1 MQELLV
7 VEVIPREKGRTSIRF
22 DNGMEVLLYKGEVRK
37 LSLRE
42 GTVISQEKYDEI
54 IYEILGTRAKKR
66 AMFLLERMDRTEH
79 QLREKLMQNGYP
91 DVCVD
96 LAVEYV
102 RKYHYIDDLRY
113 ACSYVRYQK
122 EKKSNRRLQQ
132 DLQKKGV
139 AKEFIEQALLEEGN
153 EDETDAIQRLLE
165 KKGYTP
171 EMPREQANKIYQFLL
186 RRGYKSSDILYVM
199 RSEYLT

>member
-1 MQELLV
+1 MYIERIEQL
-7 VEVIPREKGRTSIRF
+7 EKGRRRLEFETGERL
-22 DNGMEVLLYKGEVRK
+22 VLYKGEIRSYD
-37 LSLRE
+37 LSE
-42 GTVISQEKYDEI
+42 GQDIPKTLYQELLFDV
-54 IYEILGTRAKKR
+54 LGKRATKR
-66 AMFLLERMDRTEH
+66 AMHLLEKQDRTEY
-79 QLREKLMQNGYP
+79 QLREKLRQNEYP
-91 DVCVD
+91 KE
-96 LAVEYV
+96 AVEQAIAYV
-102 RKYHYIDDLRY
+102 KSYHYIDDLRY

>member
-1 MQELLV
+1 MYIERIEQL
-7 VEVIPREKGRTSIRF
+7 EKGRRRLVFETGERL
-22 DNGMEVLLYKGEVRK
+22 VLYKGEIRSYD
-37 LSLRE
+37 LSE
-42 GTVISQEKYDEI
+42 GQDISETLYQELLCDV
-54 IYEILGTRAKKR
+54 LGKRATKR
-66 AMFLLERMDRTEH
+66 AMHLLEKQDRTEY
-79 QLREKLMQNGYP
+79 QLREKLRQNEYSKE
-91 DVCVD
+91 
-96 LAVEYV
+96 AVEQAIAYV
-102 RKYHYIDDLRY
+102 KSYHYIDDLRY

>member
-1 MQELLV
+1 MYIERIEQL
-7 VEVIPREKGRTSIRF
+7 EKGRRRLVFETGERL
-22 DNGMEVLLYKGEVRK
+22 VLYKGEIRSYD
-37 LSLRE
+37 LSE
-42 GTVISQEKYDEI
+42 GQDIPETLYQELLCDV
-54 IYEILGTRAKKR
+54 LGKRATKR
-66 AMFLLERMDRTEH
+66 AMHLLEKQDRTEY
-79 QLREKLMQNGYP
+79 QLREKLRQNEYP
-91 DVCVD
+91 KE
-96 LAVEYV
+96 AVEQAITYV
-102 RKYHYIDDLRY
+102 KSYHYIDDLRY

>member
-42 GTVISQEKYDEI
+42 GTVISREKYDEI

-113 ACSYVRYQK
+113 ATTYISYQQK
-122 EKKSNRRLQQ
+122 KKSRQKLKM
-132 DLQKKGV
+132 DLIAKGIEKSV
-139 AKEFIEQALLEEGN
+139 IEQAL
-153 EDETDAIQRLLE
+153 DEVFDSDEQLKIRQLLE
-165 KKGYTP
+165 KKH
-171 EMPREQANKIYQFLL
+171 
-186 RRGYKSSDILYVM
+186 
-199 RSEYLT
+199 EYEE

>member
-42 GTVISQEKYDEI
+42 GTVISREKYDEI

-113 ACSYVRYQK
+113 ACSYVRCQK

>member
-1 MQELLV
+1 MYIERIEQL
-7 VEVIPREKGRTSIRF
+7 EKGRRRLVFETGERL
-22 DNGMEVLLYKGEVRK
+22 VLYKGEIRSYD
-37 LSLRE
+37 LSE
-42 GTVISQEKYDEI
+42 GQDIPKTLYQELLFDV
-54 IYEILGTRAKKR
+54 LGKRATKR
-66 AMFLLERMDRTEH
+66 AMHLLEKQDRTEY
-79 QLREKLMQNGYP
+79 QLREKLRQNEYP
-91 DVCVD
+91 KE
-96 LAVEYV
+96 AVEQTIAYV
-102 RKYHYIDDLRY
+102 KSYHYIDDLRY

>member
-1 MQELLV
+1 MYIERIEQL
-7 VEVIPREKGRTSIRF
+7 EKGRRRLVFETGERL
-22 DNGMEVLLYKGEVRK
+22 VLYKGEIRSYD
-37 LSLRE
+37 LSE
-42 GTVISQEKYDEI
+42 GQDISETLYQELLCDV
-54 IYEILGTRAKKR
+54 LGKRATKR
-66 AMFLLERMDRTEH
+66 AMHLLEKQDRTEY
-79 QLREKLMQNGYP
+79 QLREKLRQNEYP
-91 DVCVD
+91 KE
-96 LAVEYV
+96 AVEQAIAYV
-102 RKYHYIDDLRY
+102 KIYHYIDDLRY

>member
-42 GTVISQEKYDEI
+42 GTVISREKYDEI

-91 DVCVD
+91 DVCVQWSMSENITISMIC
-96 LAVEYV
+96 AM
-102 RKYHYIDDLRY
+102 RRPIFHI
-113 ACSYVRYQK
+113 
-122 EKKSNRRLQQ
+122 NRR
-132 DLQKKGV
+132 KKAV
-139 AKEFIEQALLEEGN
+139 RN
-153 EDETDAIQRLLE
+153 
-165 KKGYTP
+165 
-171 EMPREQANKIYQFLL
+171 
-186 RRGYKSSDILYVM
+186 
-199 RSEYLT
+199 

>member
-1 MQELLV
+1 MYIERIEQL
-7 VEVIPREKGRTSIRF
+7 EKGRRRLVFETGERL
-22 DNGMEVLLYKGEVRK
+22 VLYKGEIRSYD
-37 LSLRE
+37 LSE
-42 GTVISQEKYDEI
+42 GQDISETLYQELLFDV
-54 IYEILGTRAKKR
+54 LGKRATKR
-66 AMFLLERMDRTEH
+66 AMHLLEKQDRTEY
-79 QLREKLMQNGYP
+79 QLREKLRQNEYP
-91 DVCVD
+91 QE
-96 LAVEYV
+96 AVEQAIAYV
-102 RKYHYIDDLRY
+102 KSYHYIDDLRY

>member
-1 MQELLV
+1 MYIERIEQL
-7 VEVIPREKGRTSIRF
+7 EKGRRRLVFETGERL
-22 DNGMEVLLYKGEVRK
+22 VLYKGEIRSYD
-37 LSLRE
+37 LSE
-42 GTVISQEKYDEI
+42 GQDIPKTLYQELLFDV
-54 IYEILGTRAKKR
+54 LGKRATKR
-66 AMFLLERMDRTEH
+66 AMHLLEKQDRTEY
-79 QLREKLMQNGYP
+79 QLREKLRQNEYP
-91 DVCVD
+91 KE
-96 LAVEYV
+96 AVEQAIAYV
-102 RKYHYIDDLRY
+102 QSYHYIDDLRY

>member
-1 MQELLV
+1 MYIERIEQL
-7 VEVIPREKGRTSIRF
+7 EKGRRRLVFETGERL
-22 DNGMEVLLYKGEVRK
+22 VLYKGEIRSYD
-37 LSLRE
+37 LSE
-42 GTVISQEKYDEI
+42 GQDIPETLYQELLCDV
-54 IYEILGTRAKKR
+54 LGKRATKR
-66 AMFLLERMDRTEH
+66 AMHLLEKQDRTEY
-79 QLREKLMQNGYP
+79 QLREKLRQNEYP
-91 DVCVD
+91 KE
-96 LAVEYV
+96 AVEQAIAYV
-102 RKYHYIDDLRY
+102 KSYHYIDDLRY

-199 RSEYLT
+199 ADLKK

>member
-1 MQELLV
+1 MYIERIEQL
-7 VEVIPREKGRTSIRF
+7 EKGRRRLVFETGERL
-22 DNGMEVLLYKGEVRK
+22 VLYKGEIRSYD
-37 LSLRE
+37 LSE
-42 GTVISQEKYDEI
+42 GQDISETLYQELLFDV
-54 IYEILGTRAKKR
+54 LGKRATKR
-66 AMFLLERMDRTEH
+66 AMHLLEKQDRTEY
-79 QLREKLMQNGYP
+79 QLREKLRQNEYP
-91 DVCVD
+91 KE
-96 LAVEYV
+96 AVEQAITYV
-102 RKYHYIDDLRY
+102 KSYHYIDDLRY

>member
-1 MQELLV
+1 MYIERIEQL
-7 VEVIPREKGRTSIRF
+7 EKGRRRLVFETGERL
-22 DNGMEVLLYKGEVRK
+22 VLYKGEIRSYD
-37 LSLRE
+37 LSE
-42 GTVISQEKYDEI
+42 GQDISETLYQELLFDV
-54 IYEILGTRAKKR
+54 LGKRATKR
-66 AMFLLERMDRTEH
+66 AMHLLEKQDRTEY
-79 QLREKLMQNGYP
+79 QLREKLRQNEYP
-91 DVCVD
+91 KE
-96 LAVEYV
+96 AAEQAIAYG
-102 RKYHYIDDLRY
+102 KSYHYIDDLRY

-186 RRGYKSSDILYVM
+186 RRGYKSSDI
-199 RSEYLT
+199 

>member
-1 MQELLV
+1 MFETGERLV
-7 VEVIPREKGRTSIRF
+7 
-22 DNGMEVLLYKGEVRK
+22 LYKGEIRSYD
-37 LSLRE
+37 LSE
-42 GTVISQEKYDEI
+42 GQDIPETLYQELLCDV
-54 IYEILGTRAKKR
+54 LGKRATKR
-66 AMFLLERMDRTEH
+66 AMHLLEKQDRTEY
-79 QLREKLMQNGYP
+79 QLREKLRQKEYP
-91 DVCVD
+91 KE
-96 LAVEYV
+96 AVEQSIAYV
-102 RKYHYIDDLRY
+102 KSYQYIDDLRY

>member
-42 GTVISQEKYDEI
+42 GTVISREKYDEI

-113 ACSYVRYQK
+113 ATTYISYQQK
-122 EKKSNRRLQQ
+122 KKSRH
-132 DLQKKGV
+132 
-139 AKEFIEQALLEEGN
+139 ILLVHNVSFLKADGSL
-153 EDETDAIQRLLE
+153 TVHHCR
-165 KKGYTP
+165 TP
-171 EMPREQANKIYQFLL
+171 HQVPVLSHFFQFLL
-186 RRGYKSSDILYVM
+186 L
-199 RSEYLT
+199 

>member
-42 GTVISQEKYDEI
+42 GTVISREKYDEI
-54 IYEILGTRAKKR
+54 IYEILGMRAKKR

-102 RKYHYIDDLRY
+102 RKYHYICAMR
-113 ACSYVRYQK
+113 RPIFHI
-122 EKKSNRRLQQ
+122 NRR
-132 DLQKKGV
+132 KKAV
-139 AKEFIEQALLEEGN
+139 RN
-153 EDETDAIQRLLE
+153 
-165 KKGYTP
+165 
-171 EMPREQANKIYQFLL
+171 
-186 RRGYKSSDILYVM
+186 
-199 RSEYLT
+199 

>member
-1 MQELLV
+1 MYIERIEQL
-7 VEVIPREKGRTSIRF
+7 EKGRRRLVFETGERL
-22 DNGMEVLLYKGEVRK
+22 VLYKGEIRSYD
-37 LSLRE
+37 LSE
-42 GTVISQEKYDEI
+42 GQDIPKTLYQELLFDV
-54 IYEILGTRAKKR
+54 LGKRATKR
-66 AMFLLERMDRTEH
+66 AMHLLEKQDRTEY
-79 QLREKLMQNGYP
+79 QLREKLRQNEYP
-91 DVCVD
+91 KE
-96 LAVEYV
+96 AVEQAITYV
-102 RKYHYIDDLRY
+102 KSYHYIDDLRY

>member
-1 MQELLV
+1 MYIERIEQL
-7 VEVIPREKGRTSIRF
+7 EKGRRRLVFETGERL
-22 DNGMEVLLYKGEVRK
+22 VLYKGEIRSYD
-37 LSLRE
+37 LSE
-42 GTVISQEKYDEI
+42 GQDIPETLYQELLCDV
-54 IYEILGTRAKKR
+54 LGKRATKR
-66 AMFLLERMDRTEH
+66 AMHLLEKQDRTEY
-79 QLREKLMQNGYP
+79 QLREKLRQNEYP
-91 DVCVD
+91 KE
-96 LAVEYV
+96 AVEQAIAYV
-102 RKYHYIDDLRY
+102 KSYHYIDDLRY

-122 EKKSNRRLQQ
+122 EKKSKRRLQQ

>member
-1 MQELLV
+1 MYIERIEQL
-7 VEVIPREKGRTSIRF
+7 EKGRRRLVFETGERL
-22 DNGMEVLLYKGEVRK
+22 VLYKGEIRSYD
-37 LSLRE
+37 LSE
-42 GTVISQEKYDEI
+42 GQDIPKTLYQELLFDV
-54 IYEILGTRAKKR
+54 LGKRATKR
-66 AMFLLERMDRTEH
+66 AMHLLEKQDRTEY
-79 QLREKLMQNGYP
+79 QLREKLRQNEYP
-91 DVCVD
+91 KE
-96 LAVEYV
+96 AVEQS
-102 RKYHYIDDLRY
+102 YHYIDDLRY

>member
-42 GTVISQEKYDEI
+42 GTVISREKYDEI

-79 QLREKLMQNGYP
+79 QLREKLMQNGILQWSMSENITISMICAMRRP
-91 DVCVD
+91 IF
-96 LAVEYV
+96 
-102 RKYHYIDDLRY
+102 HI
-113 ACSYVRYQK
+113 
-122 EKKSNRRLQQ
+122 NRR
-132 DLQKKGV
+132 KKAV
-139 AKEFIEQALLEEGN
+139 RN
-153 EDETDAIQRLLE
+153 
-165 KKGYTP
+165 
-171 EMPREQANKIYQFLL
+171 
-186 RRGYKSSDILYVM
+186 
-199 RSEYLT
+199 

>member
-1 MQELLV
+1 MYIERIEQL
-7 VEVIPREKGRTSIRF
+7 EKGRRRLVFETGERL
-22 DNGMEVLLYKGEVRK
+22 VLYKGEIRSYD
-37 LSLRE
+37 LSE
-42 GTVISQEKYDEI
+42 GQDISETLYQELLCDV
-54 IYEILGTRAKKR
+54 LGKRATKR
-66 AMFLLERMDRTEH
+66 AMHLLEKQDRTEY
-79 QLREKLMQNGYP
+79 QLREKLRQNEYP
-91 DVCVD
+91 KE
-96 LAVEYV
+96 AVEQAIAYV
-102 RKYHYIDDLRY
+102 KIYHYIDDLRY
-113 ACSYVRYQK
+113 ACRYVRYQK

>member
-1 MQELLV
+1 MDMDIASKF
-7 VEVIPREKGRTSIRF
+7 VEW
-22 DNGMEVLLYKGEVRK
+22 EVPALA
-37 LSLRE
+37 SLE
-42 GTVISQEKYDEI
+42 SSKVY
-54 IYEILGTRAKKR
+54 
-66 AMFLLERMDRTEH
+66 
-79 QLREKLMQNGYP
+79 QLREKLRQNEYP
-91 DVCVD
+91 KE
-96 LAVEYV
+96 AVEQAIAYV
-102 RKYHYIDDLRY
+102 KSYHYIDDLRY

>member
-1 MQELLV
+1 MYIERIEQL
-7 VEVIPREKGRTSIRF
+7 EKGRRRLVFETGERL
-22 DNGMEVLLYKGEVRK
+22 VLYKGEIRSYD
-37 LSLRE
+37 LSE
-42 GTVISQEKYDEI
+42 GQDIPETLYQELLCDV
-54 IYEILGTRAKKR
+54 LGKRATKR
-66 AMFLLERMDRTEH
+66 AMHLLEKQDRTEY
-79 QLREKLMQNGYP
+79 QLREKLRQNEYP
-91 DVCVD
+91 KET
-96 LAVEYV
+96 VEQAIAYV
-102 RKYHYIDDLRY
+102 KSYHYIDDLRY